1 MTRTDI
7 APLRQHHLRIDNT
20 KPTNPAAIVRH
31 LGAMQAQ
38 DFPGTLWALGLRIP
52 GATTQTILEAVTSG
66 AIVRTWPQRGTLHF
80 VAPEEVRWR
89 LQLSTPRILKAAKRR
104 HENLQLNEAIFGECK
119 KLFSDAL
126 QGGKCLTRSAMMEL
140 LESHNIST
148 KNQRGYHILW
158 YCAQTGHIIF
168 GPSIGAEQ
176 TFVLL
181 DEWVAPAPPISTAEA
196 LAKLVKSY
204 FTSHGPATLQDL
216 AWWSGQT
223 MSDLKTGLAAVMTD
237 LVELHSDGKIYYS
250 GKDSVHAQPGTYLL
264 PGFDEY
270 LLGYRDRTPSLDA
283 LHFPKIVPG
292 SNGMFTP
299 TVVIDGKVEGTWK
312 RLAKKDRVIITIT
325 PFISFTK
332 AQQQAIA
339 KAADRYSQFIE
350 QPVEVVF

>member
-1 MTRTDI
+1 MTSTDI
-7 APLRQHHLRIDNT
+7 APLRQHHLYIDNT
-20 KPTNPAAIVRH
+20 QPTDPATIVRH

-52 GATTQTILEAVTSG
+52 GATVQTILSAITSG

-89 LQLSTPRILKAAKRR
+89 LQLSTPRILKSAKRR
-104 HENLQLNEAIFGECK
+104 HENLQLNEAIFDECK
-119 KLFSDAL
+119 QLFSDAL

-140 LESHNIST
+140 LESHDIST

-158 YCAQTGHIIF
+158 YCAQTSHIIF
-168 GPSIGAEQ
+168 GPPSGAEQ

-181 DEWVAPAPPISTAEA
+181 DEWVAPAPPITRPEA

-223 MSDLKTGLAAVMTD
+223 MGDLKTGLAAVMAD
-237 LVELHSDGKIYYS
+237 LTELYSDGKTYYS
-250 GKDSVHAQPGTYLL
+250 GKDKVCAQPGTYLL

-270 LLGYRDRTPSLDA
+270 LLGYRDRTPSLDL

-292 SNGMFTP
+292 SNGMFAP
-299 TVVIDGKVEGTWK
+299 TVVIDGKVEGIWK
-312 RLAKKDRVIITIT
+312 RLVKKDKVIITIT
-325 PFISFTK
+325 PFNSFTT
-332 AQQQAIA
+332 AEQRAIIQ
-339 KAADRYSQFIE
+339 AADRYGQFTG